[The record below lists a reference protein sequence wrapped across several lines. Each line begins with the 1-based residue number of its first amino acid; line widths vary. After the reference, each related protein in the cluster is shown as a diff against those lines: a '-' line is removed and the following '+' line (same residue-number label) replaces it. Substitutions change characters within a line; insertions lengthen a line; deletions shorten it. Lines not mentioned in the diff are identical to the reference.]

1 MQSDGKTSRTN
12 QRRIHGWPP
21 VGSVMRTASF
31 LAILML
37 TSITLCGPVL
47 ASPPSQGG
55 TVSITES
62 VSWTDGTFDG
72 DIIIKDGG
80 TLHWSGD
87 IMIEQDAKITIEE
100 GGTLHLD
107 AANIQTENA
116 ASTLVLYDGTE
127 IEIDENIGDTT
138 ATMTVF
144 FNIDVP
150 EEAYLNLTIDEVTT
164 NDITGESATFTVD
177 LSQVVNIIADHHYP
191 FQLGITHIE
200 LFHSNA
206 ELMMLNAA
214 ELTQTGGFIFWNQA
228 TFSIE
233 NHGTFA
239 MDQSTIMGA
248 NITCEGPCSI
258 ENSDLY
264 GSGPI
269 HVADGS
275 SLEFIESTML
285 GSRTDEDIILHDQAS
300 IEYTN
305 SSGTGGYT
313 DAWIRLL
320 SKRELVVNAPVATV
334 LGTGIGYGGATINTV
349 IYGELDDSST
359 WTVNIGTS
367 EHKRIVEWLDG
378 NGVYGEESGT
388 VKVTVETNWGNFVA
402 DTIAPRTASANIDV
416 VYPQLSIDKVEPEA
430 VTADTGRSHGVMI
443 TISNT
448 GTVAADPNLRCYVDG
463 VEAQI
468 PSITTANWAVEPG
481 ETKDVPVTWYHQ
493 EDGAVQLTCKFLYPD
508 VLEPVSNLIANEE
521 GTTSGEV
528 SFTAAEELDELPII
542 LYAVII
548 LFVGIFA
555 AVIAIQSRKEIAKDY
570 IAEET
575 YVELETSNQ
584 SETTNVSEEQEEWVD
599 ADGNPIIGND

>member
-1 MQSDGKTSRTN
+1 MQSDGKTCRTN
-12 QRRIHGWPP
+12 RRRIHGGPL

-31 LAILML
+31 LSILML

-47 ASPPSQGG
+47 ASPPSQGDSV
-55 TVSITES
+55 TISEA

-80 TLHWSGD
+80 SLHWSGD

-100 GGTLHLD
+100 GGTLHFD
-107 AANIQTENA
+107 AVNIQTENA
-116 ASTLVLYDGTE
+116 ASTLVVYDGTE
-127 IEIDENIGDTT
+127 IEIDEDIEDTT

-150 EEAYLNLTIDEVTT
+150 ETAHLNLTIDEVTT

-177 LSQVVNIIADHHYP
+177 LSQVVNIITDHHYP
-191 FQLGITHIE
+191 FELGITYIE

-214 ELTQTGGFIFWNQA
+214 ELTQTGGFVYWNQA

-233 NHGTFA
+233 NHGSF
-239 MDQSTIMGA
+239 MVDQSTIMA
-248 NITCEGPCSI
+248 ADIACEGACSI
-258 ENSDLY
+258 ENTDLY

-269 HVADGS
+269 NVADGS
-275 SLEFIESTML
+275 SLEFIESTMF

-313 DAWIRLL
+313 DSWIRLL

-334 LGTGIGYGGATINTV
+334 LGTGIGYRGDTINTV
-349 IYGELDDSST
+349 IYGELNDSST
-359 WTVNIGTS
+359 WTVNIGTN

-378 NGVYGEESGT
+378 NGVYGEESAT
-388 VKVTVETNWGNFVA
+388 VKVTVETNWGNFVVDA
-402 DTIAPRTASANIDV
+402 VAPRTTSANIDV

-430 VTADTGRSHGVMI
+430 VTADTGRSHGVMV

-448 GTVAADPNLRCYVDG
+448 GTIAVDPNVRCYVGDI
-463 VEAQI
+463 EA
-468 PSITTANWAVEPG
+468 STTVSTANWAVEPG
-481 ETKDVPVTWYHQ
+481 ETKDVPITWYHYS
-493 EDGAVQLTCKFLYPD
+493 DGAVQLTCKFLYPD
-508 VLEPVSNLIANEE
+508 VLEPVSNLIALEA
-521 GTTSGEV
+521 GATSGEV
-528 SFTAAEELDELPII
+528 SFTTAEEVDELPII
-542 LYAVII
+542 FYAGII
-548 LFVGIFA
+548 LMVVIFA
-555 AVIAIQSRKEIAKDY
+555 VVIAARARIEIAKED
-570 IAEET
+570 ILQNMNDSTEDEA
-575 YVELETSNQ
+575 
-584 SETTNVSEEQEEWVD
+584 WVD
-599 ADGNPIIGND
+599 ADGNPIIATE